1 MPRKSE
7 LALAKLTMTK
17 QDDGTYMVF
26 LESEAS
32 GEAFIV
38 EESIRTKELAQKR
51 LTEIRKFMQASTRN
65 RQIMMRVGQ
74 LFGMELNPSNCIITT
89 SQAAELLTDEKLKRL
104 EENEQ

>member
-17 QDDGTYMVF
+17 QDDGTYIVF
-26 LESEAS
+26 LESEAA

-38 EESIRTKELAQKR
+38 EENIQTKELAQKR
-51 LTEIRKFMQASTRN
+51 LAEIRKFMQSSTRN
-65 RQIMMRVGQ
+65 RQVMLRVGQ

-89 SQAAELLTDEKLKRL
+89 SQAAEILSEELKRRK
-104 EENEQ
+104 ENEQ